1 MNVLKTFDRL
11 RPNDEFLDEA
21 TRERVWSD
29 VVGSSTR
36 RARSSA
42 SPTDAGEIS
51 HLQPPTVV
59 AIGTQTQTVRRRVA
73 LIGAAAL
80 VVVGLGGVAFLGAI
94 GDLEA
99 DPADVEVPR
108 VVGQAPQMV
117 GMVLGALPDGLA
129 LTHPPVQ
136 PSIRS
141 EPSSY
146 QIRVWGALDD
156 PSDPTRMI
164 RAEYAQASA
173 MAISCHSFL
182 SLAMP
187 DGAVAYTASEWTDSA
202 TPIAGSTAFAVADTT
217 GSFCTGPNDVLQAGW
232 FTGDIGVNLFAGSA
246 VTSNELVELAQSL
259 KSVAPTGPL
268 DARPSVDLVSDPLPL
283 GRTALVGD
291 DVPFVNRI
299 TESSWV
305 ATTGGV
311 DGAPGQLLVQTWSG
325 VDQEGVYTRLA
336 PEAERTT
343 IRGHVGYQYTSK
355 QRTENGP
362 IETLLWWMET
372 PGLVVSVRSTEHFE
386 LDELKSI
393 IDQLVAVDA
402 AGYTAFIES

>member
-11 RPNDEFLDEA
+11 RPDDEFLDEA

-36 RARSSA
+36 GPRAPA
-42 SPTDAGEIS
+42 EPTDAGEIS
-51 HLQPPTVV
+51 RVQPPTVV
-59 AIGTQTQTVRRRVA
+59 AIEAQTRPVRRRIA

-80 VVVGLGGVAFLGAI
+80 VVVGLGGVAFLGAT
-94 GDLEA
+94 GDREA
-99 DPADVEVPR
+99 DPADIEVPR
-108 VVGQAPQMV
+108 MTGQTPLPV
-117 GMVLGALPDGLA
+117 GMVLSALPDGLA
-129 LTHPPVQ
+129 LTKPPVK
-136 PSIRS
+136 PSIRGG
-141 EPSSY
+141 PSTY
-146 QIRVWGALDD
+146 QMRVWGVLDD
-156 PSDPTRMI
+156 PGDPTRMI

-187 DGAVAYTASEWTDSA
+187 DGAVAYTDDEWTDAA

-217 GSFCTGPNDVLQAGW
+217 GSFCIGPNDVLQAGW
-232 FTGDIGVNLFAGSA
+232 FTGDIGVNLIAGSA
-246 VTSNELVELAQSL
+246 VTSNELVGLAQSL

-268 DARPSVDLVSDPLPL
+268 DARPNVDLISDPLPF
-283 GRTALVGD
+283 GRTVLVGD

-325 VDQEGVYTRLA
+325 VDQEGVYIRLA

-355 QRTENGP
+355 QRTKNGP
-362 IETLLWWMET
+362 IETLIWWMET
-372 PGLVVSVRSTEHFE
+372 PGLVVSVRSTELFE